1 MDIDSGELICT
12 VAHELL
18 ASSGETLKRTVHQRG
33 SVCLGRNEFRDIIL
47 KVKLGNKEIRLSL
60 QDVVVYRKFAKEGK
74 ATIRLTKQNVQ
85 FMLSNCPPNKII
97 TFLRT
102 LSAKLA
108 CKRLDKTVVSGRQR
122 LLSEHP
128 RSFQEISPLTDK
140 NVETLQRTRTHEADM
155 SVKTTL
161 VNGKRKRLCNN
172 GNDKENQPPK
182 VRKSLLHTYIQM
194 YVCTE

>member
-1 MDIDSGELICT
+1 MDIDSGELVCT

-18 ASSGETLKRTVHQRG
+18 APSGETLKRTIHQRG

-47 KVKLGNKEIRLSL
+47 KVKLGNKEIKLSL

-85 FMLSNCPPNKII
+85 LMLSNCPPNKII

-102 LSAKLA
+102 LTAKLG
-108 CKRLDKTVVSGRQR
+108 CNKLEKTVVSERQR
-122 LLSEHP
+122 LLSGQPH
-128 RSFQEISPLTDK
+128 SFQEISPVTEK

-155 SVKTTL
+155 SAKATL

-182 VRKSLLHTYIQM
+182 VGANLKLDI
-194 YVCTE
+194 